1 MNKEPWP
8 YNPINYYLLIFKKT
22 KVVVHVC
29 HTSVYDAVSH
39 LLNWGSSDEME
50 ITRQLK
56 PGIVPNVFLN
66 YWLLQKELDNV
77 LSRNFSNAI
86 RYDDGTFGV
95 IFTSQW
101 INKQDIKD
109 IKGSNDSILIDIYSL
124 ITSLERD
131 KKLSGILQ

>member
-1 MNKEPWP
+1 MSIEPWP

-56 PGIVPNVFLN
+56 PGID
-66 YWLLQKELDNV
+66 LLQKELDNV
-77 LSRNFSNAI
+77 LSRHFSNAI

-101 INKQDIKD
+101 VNKQDIKD

>member
-29 HTSVYDAVSH
+29 HTSAYDAVSH

-56 PGIVPNVFLN
+56 PGID
-66 YWLLQKELDNV
+66 LLQKELDNV
-77 LSRNFSNAI
+77 LSRHFSNAI

-95 IFTSQW
+95 IFSSQW
-101 INKQDIKD
+101 VNKQDIKD
-109 IKGSNDSILIDIYSL
+109 INGSNDSILIDIYSL

>member
-1 MNKEPWP
+1 MSIEPWP

-29 HTSVYDAVSH
+29 HTSAYDAVSH

-50 ITRQLK
+50 ITKQLK
-56 PGIVPNVFLN
+56 SGID
-66 YWLLQKELDNV
+66 LLQKELDNV

>member
-1 MNKEPWP
+1 MSIEPWP

-29 HTSVYDAVSH
+29 HTSVYDVVSH

-56 PGIVPNVFLN
+56 PGID
-66 YWLLQKELDNV
+66 LLQKELDNV
-77 LSRNFSNAI
+77 LSRHFSNAI

-101 INKQDIKD
+101 VNKQDIKD